1 MKAHNVKRVLN
12 DLQFG
17 GYLIWRQMPVFIDGR
32 AELYGETFGMAMARA
47 VQLKD
52 VNGFLGLLESHEID
66 AVMLDPTTPAS
77 KLLDHIEGWQ
87 RLYADDRVVVHVR
100 AAN

>member
-1 MKAHNVKRVLN
+1 
-12 DLQFG
+12 
-17 GYLIWRQMPVFIDGR
+17 
-32 AELYGETFGMAMARA
+32 
-47 VQLKD
+47 
-52 VNGFLGLLESHEID
+52 
-66 AVMLDPTTPAS
+66 MLDPTTPAS

>member
-1 MKAHNVKRVLN
+1 
-12 DLQFG
+12 
-17 GYLIWRQMPVFIDGR
+17 MPVYIDGR
-32 AELYGETFGMAMARA
+32 AELYGEAFGMSLVRA

-52 VNGFLGLLESHEID
+52 VNGFLNLLATHDID

-77 KLLDHIEGWQ
+77 KLLDHIAGWQ

-100 AAN
+100 AAT